1 MANLTEDGNYT
12 TTGLEFS
19 CSPGLGTAQKI
30 FISTINLPLSIFAVI
45 GNLLIIIT
53 LRRVSC
59 LHPPSKLLLSCLA
72 CTDLGVGLTSQPLYY
87 VFIMAPEHSRVC
99 FFSSLLSLITGSIF
113 CGVSSSTI
121 TAISVDRL
129 LALSLGLRYKQVVTM
144 RRVKALV
151 GTHWVL
157 WTIIMLVAFQNY
169 SIFLGIASAV
179 FLLGIMI
186 SSFCYTKIYRTLRL
200 SQAQVQSQGHQ
211 GQQNEEA
218 TPLNKARYK
227 KTVSAALWVQM
238 ALLACYL
245 PFALVHGFASIT
257 EHETP
262 LFNFVLS
269 LTASLMLFNSTI
281 NPILYC
287 WRMRE
292 MKRAVKHTIRQFCCY
307 PNEETDRKS
316 VV

>member
-12 TTGLEFS
+12 TTGLGFS
-19 CSPGLGTAQKI
+19 CSLGLGTAQKI
-30 FISTINLPLSIFAVI
+30 FILTINLPSSIFAII
-45 GNLLIIIT
+45 GNLLIIIA
-53 LRRVSC
+53 LRKVSC

-72 CTDLGVGLTSQPLYY
+72 CTDLGVGLISQPLYS
-87 VFIMAPEHSRVC
+87 VFFMAPEHSRVC
-99 FFSSLLSLITGSIF
+99 FFSSLLSFITGSIF
-113 CGVSSSTI
+113 CGVSSSTM

-157 WTIIMLVAFQNY
+157 CPIIMPVLFH
-169 SIFLGIASAV
+169 SHHIFLGIGSAV

-227 KTVSAALWVQM
+227 KTVSTALWVQM
-238 ALLACYL
+238 ASLVCYL
-245 PFALVHGFASIT
+245 PLALVSGFASIT
-257 EHETP
+257 EHDPP

-269 LTASLMLFNSTI
+269 LSISLTFSNSTI

-307 PNEETDRKS
+307 PNEKT
-316 VV
+316 

>member
-12 TTGLEFS
+12 TTGLGFS
-19 CSPGLGTAQKI
+19 CSLGLGTAQKI
-30 FISTINLPLSIFAVI
+30 LILTINLPSSIFAII
-45 GNLLIIIT
+45 GNLLIIIA
-53 LRRVSC
+53 LRKVSC
-59 LHPPSKLLLSCLA
+59 IHPPSKLLLSCLA
-72 CTDLGVGLTSQPLYY
+72 CTDLCVGLITHPL
-87 VFIMAPEHSRVC
+87 FCIFLMAPEHSRVC
-99 FFSSLLSLITGSIF
+99 FFSSLLFFITVSIF
-113 CGVSSSTI
+113 CGVSSSTM

-157 WTIIMLVAFQNY
+157 CPIIMPVLFH
-169 SIFLGIASAV
+169 SHHIFLGIGSAV

-227 KTVSAALWVQM
+227 KTVSTALWVQM
-238 ALLACYL
+238 ASLVCYL
-245 PFALVHGFASIT
+245 PFVLVIGFVSIT

-262 LFNFVLS
+262 SFNFVSWLS
-269 LTASLMLFNSTI
+269 TSLMLSNSTI

-292 MKRAVKHTIRQFCCY
+292 MKQAVKHTIRQFCCY
-307 PNEETDRKS
+307 PNEET
-316 VV
+316 

>member
-30 FISTINLPLSIFAVI
+30 FISTINLPLSIFAII

-53 LRRVSC
+53 LRKVSC

-72 CTDLGVGLTSQPLYY
+72 CTDLGVGLTSQPL
-87 VFIMAPEHSRVC
+87 FCIFLMAPEHSRVC
-99 FFSSLLSLITGSIF
+99 FFSFLLYLNTVSLFG
-113 CGVSSSTI
+113 GVSSSTMI
-121 TAISVDRL
+121 AISVDRL
-129 LALSLGLRYKQVVTM
+129 LALSLGLRYRQVVTM
-144 RRVKALV
+144 RRVKALT

-157 WTIIMLVAFQNY
+157 STIIMSVVFMSY
-169 SIFLGIASAV
+169 RIFLGIGSAMI
-179 FLLGIMI
+179 LLGIMI

-227 KTVSAALWVQM
+227 KTVSTALWVQM

-269 LTASLMLFNSTI
+269 ITASLMLFNSTI

-307 PNEETDRKS
+307 PNEET
-316 VV
+316 

>member
-12 TTGLEFS
+12 TTGLGFS
-19 CSPGLGTAQKI
+19 CSLGLGTAQKI
-30 FISTINLPLSIFAVI
+30 FISTINLPSSTFAII
-45 GNLLIIIT
+45 GNLLIIIA
-53 LRRVSC
+53 LRKVSC

-72 CTDLGVGLTSQPLYY
+72 CTDLGVGLISHPL
-87 VFIMAPEHSRVC
+87 FSIFLMAPEHSRVC
-99 FFSSLLSLITGSIF
+99 FFSSLLFLITGSIF
-113 CGVSSSTI
+113 CGVSSSTM

-157 WTIIMLVAFQNY
+157 CTIIMLVAFQNY
-169 SIFLGIASAV
+169 SIFLGIVSAIV
-179 FLLGIMI
+179 LLGIMI

-211 GQQNEEA
+211 GQQNEEP
-218 TPLNKARYK
+218 TPLNNARYK
-227 KTVSAALWVQM
+227 KTVSTALWVQM
-238 ALLACYL
+238 ASLVCYL
-245 PFALVHGFASIT
+245 PFALVSGFASIT
-257 EHETP
+257 DHDPP
-262 LFNFVLS
+262 LFNFVSFLSIS
-269 LTASLMLFNSTI
+269 LTFSNSTI

-307 PNEETDRKS
+307 PNEET
-316 VV
+316 

>member
-12 TTGLEFS
+12 TTGLGFS
-19 CSPGLGTAQKI
+19 CSPGLETAQKI
-30 FISTINLPLSIFAVI
+30 FISTINLPLSIFAII

-53 LRRVSC
+53 LRKVSC

-72 CTDLGVGLTSQPLYY
+72 CTDLGVGLISQPLYS
-87 VFIMAPEHSRVC
+87 VFFMAPEHSRVC

-113 CGVSSSTI
+113 CGVSSSTM

-157 WTIIMLVAFQNY
+157 YTIIMLVAFQNY
-169 SIFLGIASAV
+169 SIFQGIVSAIV
-179 FLLGIMI
+179 LLGIMI

-227 KTVSAALWVQM
+227 KTVSTALWVQM
-238 ALLACYL
+238 ALLVCYL
-245 PFALVHGFASIT
+245 PFVLVVGFVSIT
-257 EHETP
+257 EYETP
-262 LFNFVLS
+262 LFNFVSCL
-269 LTASLMLFNSTI
+269 LTSLMLSNSTI

-292 MKRAVKHTIRQFCCY
+292 IKRAVKHTIRQFCCY
-307 PNEETDRKS
+307 PNEET
-316 VV
+316 

>member
-12 TTGLEFS
+12 TTGLGFS
-19 CSPGLGTAQKI
+19 CSLGLGTAQKI
-30 FISTINLPLSIFAVI
+30 FISTINLPSSTFAII
-45 GNLLIIIT
+45 GNLLIIIA
-53 LRRVSC
+53 LRKVSC

-72 CTDLGVGLTSQPLYY
+72 CTDLGVGLISQPLYS
-87 VFIMAPEHSRVC
+87 VFFMAPEHSRVC
-99 FFSSLLSLITGSIF
+99 FFSSLLSFITGSIF
-113 CGVSSSTI
+113 CGVSSSTM

-157 WTIIMLVAFQNY
+157 CTIIMLVAFQNY
-169 SIFLGIASAV
+169 SIFLGIVSAIV
-179 FLLGIMI
+179 LLGIMI

-200 SQAQVQSQGHQ
+200 SQAQVQSQGHR

-227 KTVSAALWVQM
+227 KTVSTALWVQM
-238 ALLACYL
+238 ASLVCYL
-245 PFALVHGFASIT
+245 PFALVSGFASIT
-257 EHETP
+257 DHHPP
-262 LFNFVLS
+262 LFNFVSSLSIS
-269 LTASLMLFNSTI
+269 LTFSNSTI

-292 MKRAVKHTIRQFCCY
+292 MKRAVKHTIRQFCCD
-307 PNEETDRKS
+307 PNEET
-316 VV
+316 

>member
-12 TTGLEFS
+12 TTGLGFS
-19 CSPGLGTAQKI
+19 CSLGLGTAQKI
-30 FISTINLPLSIFAVI
+30 FISTINLPLSIFAII

-53 LRRVSC
+53 LRKVSC

-72 CTDLGVGLTSQPLYY
+72 CTDLGVGLISQPLYS
-87 VFIMAPEHSRVC
+87 VFFMAPEHSRVC
-99 FFSSLLSLITGSIF
+99 FFSSLLSFITGSIF
-113 CGVSSSTI
+113 CGVSSSTM

-157 WTIIMLVAFQNY
+157 YTIIMLVAFQNY
-169 SIFLGIASAV
+169 SIFQGIVSAIV
-179 FLLGIMI
+179 LLGIMI

-227 KTVSAALWVQM
+227 KTVSTALWVQM
-238 ALLACYL
+238 ALLVCYL
-245 PFALVHGFASIT
+245 PFALVSGFASIT
-257 EHETP
+257 DHDPP
-262 LFNFVLS
+262 LFNFVSSLSIS
-269 LTASLMLFNSTI
+269 LTFFNSTI

-307 PNEETDRKS
+307 PNEET
-316 VV
+316 

>member
-12 TTGLEFS
+12 TTGLGFS
-19 CSPGLGTAQKI
+19 CSLGLGTAQKI
-30 FISTINLPLSIFAVI
+30 FISTINLPLSIFAII
-45 GNLLIIIT
+45 GNLLIIIA
-53 LRRVSC
+53 LRKVSC

-72 CTDLGVGLTSQPLYY
+72 CTDLGVGLISHPL
-87 VFIMAPEHSRVC
+87 FSIFLMAPEHSRVC

-113 CGVSSSTI
+113 CGVSSSTM

-157 WTIIMLVAFQNY
+157 CTIIMLVAFQNY
-169 SIFLGIASAV
+169 SIFLGIVSAIV
-179 FLLGIMI
+179 LLGIMI

-211 GQQNEEA
+211 GQQNEEP
-218 TPLNKARYK
+218 TPLNNARYK
-227 KTVSAALWVQM
+227 KTVSTALWVQM
-238 ALLACYL
+238 ASLVCYL
-245 PFALVHGFASIT
+245 PFALVSGFASIT
-257 EHETP
+257 DHHPP
-262 LFNFVLS
+262 LFNFVSSLSIS
-269 LTASLMLFNSTI
+269 LTFSNSTI

-307 PNEETDRKS
+307 PNEET
-316 VV
+316 

>member
-12 TTGLEFS
+12 TTGLGFS
-19 CSPGLGTAQKI
+19 CSLGLGTAQKI
-30 FISTINLPLSIFAVI
+30 FISTINLPLSIFAII

-53 LRRVSC
+53 LRKVSC

-99 FFSSLLSLITGSIF
+99 FFASLLSLITGSIF

-227 KTVSAALWVQM
+227 KTVSTALWVQM
-238 ALLACYL
+238 ASLVCYL
-245 PFALVHGFASIT
+245 PFVLVSGFISIT

-262 LFNFVLS
+262 SFNFASHLS
-269 LTASLMLFNSTI
+269 TSLMLSNSTI

-307 PNEETDRKS
+307 PNEET
-316 VV
+316 

>member
-12 TTGLEFS
+12 TTGLGFS

-30 FISTINLPLSIFAVI
+30 FILTINLPSSIFAII
-45 GNLLIIIT
+45 GNLLIIIA
-53 LRRVSC
+53 LRKVSC

-72 CTDLGVGLTSQPLYY
+72 CTDLCVGLITHPL
-87 VFIMAPEHSRVC
+87 FCIFLMAPEHSRVC
-99 FFSSLLSLITGSIF
+99 FFSSLLFFITVSIF
-113 CGVSSSTI
+113 CGVSSSTM

-144 RRVKALV
+144 RRVKALT

-157 WTIIMLVAFQNY
+157 STIIMSVVFMSY
-169 SIFLGIASAV
+169 RIFLGIGSAMI
-179 FLLGIMI
+179 LLGIAI

-227 KTVSAALWVQM
+227 KTVSTALWVQM

-269 LTASLMLFNSTI
+269 ITTSLMLSNSTI

-307 PNEETDRKS
+307 PNEET
-316 VV
+316 

>member
-12 TTGLEFS
+12 TTGLGFS
-19 CSPGLGTAQKI
+19 CSLGLGTAQKI

-227 KTVSAALWVQM
+227 KTVSTALWVQM
-238 ALLACYL
+238 ASLVCYL
-245 PFALVHGFASIT
+245 PFVLVIGFISIT

-262 LFNFVLS
+262 SFNFASHLS
-269 LTASLMLFNSTI
+269 TSLMLSNSTI

-307 PNEETDRKS
+307 PNEET
-316 VV
+316 

>member
-1 MANLTEDGNYT
+1 M
-12 TTGLEFS
+12 
-19 CSPGLGTAQKI
+19 
-30 FISTINLPLSIFAVI
+30 
-45 GNLLIIIT
+45 
-53 LRRVSC
+53 
-59 LHPPSKLLLSCLA
+59 
-72 CTDLGVGLTSQPLYY
+72 
-87 VFIMAPEHSRVC
+87 
-99 FFSSLLSLITGSIF
+99 
-113 CGVSSSTI
+113 

-144 RRVKALV
+144 RRVKALT

-157 WTIIMLVAFQNY
+157 STIIMSVVFMSY
-169 SIFLGIASAV
+169 RIFLGIGSAMI
-179 FLLGIMI
+179 LLGIAI

-227 KTVSAALWVQM
+227 KTVSTALWVQM

-262 LFNFVLS
+262 LFYFISS
-269 LTASLMLFNSTI
+269 LTTSLMLSNSTI

-307 PNEETDRKS
+307 PNEET
-316 VV
+316 

>member
-12 TTGLEFS
+12 TTGLGFS
-19 CSPGLGTAQKI
+19 CSLGLGTAQKI
-30 FISTINLPLSIFAVI
+30 FISTINLPLSIFAII

-53 LRRVSC
+53 LRKVSC

-72 CTDLGVGLTSQPLYY
+72 CTDLGVGLISHPLFCVYL
-87 VFIMAPEHSRVC
+87 MAPEHSRVC
-99 FFSSLLSLITGSIF
+99 FFSFLLFLITGSIF
-113 CGVSSSTI
+113 CGVSSSTM

-218 TPLNKARYK
+218 TPLNNARYK
-227 KTVSAALWVQM
+227 KTVSTALWVQM
-238 ALLACYL
+238 ASLVCYL
-245 PFALVHGFASIT
+245 PFVLVIGFVSIT

-262 LFNFVLS
+262 SFNFVSCLS
-269 LTASLMLFNSTI
+269 TSLMLSNSTI

-307 PNEETDRKS
+307 PNEET
-316 VV
+316 

>member
-12 TTGLEFS
+12 TTGLGFS
-19 CSPGLGTAQKI
+19 CSLGLGTAQKI
-30 FISTINLPLSIFAVI
+30 FISTINLPSSIFAII
-45 GNLLIIIT
+45 GNLLIIIA
-53 LRRVSC
+53 LRKVSC

-72 CTDLGVGLTSQPLYY
+72 CTDLCVGLVTHPL
-87 VFIMAPEHSRVC
+87 FCIFLMAPEHSRVC
-99 FFSSLLSLITGSIF
+99 FFSSLLFLITGSIF
-113 CGVSSSTI
+113 CGVSSSTM

-157 WTIIMLVAFQNY
+157 CIIIMPVLFHSY
-169 SIFLGIASAV
+169 RIFLGIGSAT

-186 SSFCYTKIYRTLRL
+186 SSFCYIKIYRTLRL
-200 SQAQVQSQGHQ
+200 SQAQIQSQGHQ

-218 TPLNKARYK
+218 TPLNNARYK
-227 KTVSAALWVQM
+227 KTVSTALWVQM
-238 ALLACYL
+238 ASLVCYL
-245 PFALVHGFASIT
+245 PFVLVIGFVSIT

-262 LFNFVLS
+262 SFNFVSCLS
-269 LTASLMLFNSTI
+269 TSLMLSNSTI

-307 PNEETDRKS
+307 PNEET
-316 VV
+316 

>member
-12 TTGLEFS
+12 TTGLGFS

-30 FISTINLPLSIFAVI
+30 FISTINLPLSIFAII

-53 LRRVSC
+53 LRKVSC

-72 CTDLGVGLTSQPLYY
+72 CTDLGVGLISQPLYS
-87 VFIMAPEHSRVC
+87 VFFMAPEHSRVC

-113 CGVSSSTI
+113 CGVSSSTM

-157 WTIIMLVAFQNY
+157 YTIIMLVAFQNY
-169 SIFLGIASAV
+169 SIFQGIVSV
-179 FLLGIMI
+179 IVLLGIMI

-227 KTVSAALWVQM
+227 KTVSTALWVQM
-238 ALLACYL
+238 ALLVCYL
-245 PFALVHGFASIT
+245 PFVLVFGFVSIT
-257 EHETP
+257 GHETP
-262 LFNFVLS
+262 LFNFVSCLS
-269 LTASLMLFNSTI
+269 TSLMLSNSTI

-307 PNEETDRKS
+307 PNEET
-316 VV
+316 

>member
-12 TTGLEFS
+12 TTGLGFS
-19 CSPGLGTAQKI
+19 CSLGLGTAQKI
-30 FISTINLPLSIFAVI
+30 FISTINLPSSTFAII
-45 GNLLIIIT
+45 GNLLIIIA
-53 LRRVSC
+53 LRKVSC

-72 CTDLGVGLTSQPLYY
+72 CTDLGVGLISHPL
-87 VFIMAPEHSRVC
+87 FSIFLMAPEHSRVR

-113 CGVSSSTI
+113 CGVSLSTM

-157 WTIIMLVAFQNY
+157 CTIIMLVAFQNY
-169 SIFLGIASAV
+169 SIFLGIVSAIV
-179 FLLGIMI
+179 LLGIMI

-227 KTVSAALWVQM
+227 KTVSTALWVQM
-238 ALLACYL
+238 ASLVCYL
-245 PFALVHGFASIT
+245 PFVLVIGFVSIT

-262 LFNFVLS
+262 SFNFVSCLS
-269 LTASLMLFNSTI
+269 TSLMLSNSTI

-287 WRMRE
+287 WRIRE

-307 PNEETDRKS
+307 PNEET
-316 VV
+316 

>member
-30 FISTINLPLSIFAVI
+30 FISTINLPLSIFAII

-53 LRRVSC
+53 LRKVSC

-99 FFSSLLSLITGSIF
+99 FFASLLSLITGSIF

-227 KTVSAALWVQM
+227 KTVSTALWVQM
-238 ALLACYL
+238 ALLVCYL

-257 EHETP
+257 EPETP

-269 LTASLMLFNSTI
+269 ITTSLMLSNSTI

-307 PNEETDRKS
+307 PNEET
-316 VV
+316 

>member
-12 TTGLEFS
+12 TTGLGFS

-30 FISTINLPLSIFAVI
+30 FISTINLPLSIFAII

-53 LRRVSC
+53 LRKVSC

-72 CTDLGVGLTSQPLYY
+72 CTDLSVGLISQPLYS
-87 VFIMAPEHSRVC
+87 VFFMAPEHSRVC
-99 FFSSLLSLITGSIF
+99 FFSSLLFLITGSIF
-113 CGVSSSTI
+113 CGVSSSTM

-151 GTHWVL
+151 GTYWVL
-157 WTIIMLVAFQNY
+157 SIIIMAVLFHSY
-169 SIFLGIASAV
+169 RIFLGIGSATV
-179 FLLGIMI
+179 LLGIMI

-227 KTVSAALWVQM
+227 KTVSTALWVQM
-238 ALLACYL
+238 ALLVCYL
-245 PFALVHGFASIT
+245 PFVLVVGFVSIT
-257 EHETP
+257 EYETP
-262 LFNFVLS
+262 LFNFVSCL
-269 LTASLMLFNSTI
+269 LTSLMLSNSTI

-292 MKRAVKHTIRQFCCY
+292 IKRAVKHTIRQFCCY
-307 PNEETDRKS
+307 PNEET
-316 VV
+316 

>member
-30 FISTINLPLSIFAVI
+30 FISTINLPLSIFAII

-53 LRRVSC
+53 LRKVSC

-72 CTDLGVGLTSQPLYY
+72 CTDLGVGLTLQPL
-87 VFIMAPEHSRVC
+87 FCIFLMAPEHSRVC
-99 FFSSLLSLITGSIF
+99 FFSFLLYLNTVSLFG
-113 CGVSSSTI
+113 GVSSSTMI
-121 TAISVDRL
+121 AISVDRL
-129 LALSLGLRYKQVVTM
+129 LALSLGLRYRQVVTM
-144 RRVKALV
+144 RRVKALT

-157 WTIIMLVAFQNY
+157 STIIMSVVFMSY
-169 SIFLGIASAV
+169 RIFLGIGSAMI
-179 FLLGIMI
+179 LLGIAI

-227 KTVSAALWVQM
+227 KTVSTALWVQM
-238 ALLACYL
+238 ALLVCYL

-257 EHETP
+257 EPETP

-269 LTASLMLFNSTI
+269 ITTSLMLSNSTI

-307 PNEETDRKS
+307 PNEET
-316 VV
+316 

>member
-12 TTGLEFS
+12 TTGLGFS

-30 FISTINLPLSIFAVI
+30 FISTINLPLSIFAII

-53 LRRVSC
+53 LRKVSC

-72 CTDLGVGLTSQPLYY
+72 CTDLGVGLISQPLYS
-87 VFIMAPEHSRVC
+87 VFFMAPEHSRVC
-99 FFSSLLSLITGSIF
+99 FFSSLLFLITGSIF
-113 CGVSSSTI
+113 CGVSSSTM

-157 WTIIMLVAFQNY
+157 YTIIMLVAFQNY
-169 SIFLGIASAV
+169 SIFQGIVSAIV
-179 FLLGIMI
+179 LLGIMI

-227 KTVSAALWVQM
+227 KKVSTALWVQM
-238 ALLACYL
+238 ALLVCYL
-245 PFALVHGFASIT
+245 PLALVSGFASIT
-257 EHETP
+257 DHDPP
-262 LFNFVLS
+262 LFNFVSSLSIS
-269 LTASLMLFNSTI
+269 LTFSNSTI

-307 PNEETDRKS
+307 PNEET
-316 VV
+316 

>member
-169 SIFLGIASAV
+169 STFLGIASAV

-269 LTASLMLFNSTI
+269 ITASLMLFNSTI

-307 PNEETDRKS
+307 PNEET
-316 VV
+316 

>member
-12 TTGLEFS
+12 TTGLGFS
-19 CSPGLGTAQKI
+19 CSLGLGTAQKI
-30 FISTINLPLSIFAVI
+30 FILTINLPSSIFAII
-45 GNLLIIIT
+45 GNLLIIIA
-53 LRRVSC
+53 LRKVSC
-59 LHPPSKLLLSCLA
+59 IHPPSKLLLSCLA
-72 CTDLGVGLTSQPLYY
+72 CTDLCVGLITHPL
-87 VFIMAPEHSRVC
+87 FCIFLMAPEHSRVC
-99 FFSSLLSLITGSIF
+99 FFSSLLFFITVSIF
-113 CGVSSSTI
+113 CGVSSSTM

-157 WTIIMLVAFQNY
+157 CPIIMPVLFH
-169 SIFLGIASAV
+169 SHHIFLGIGSAV

-227 KTVSAALWVQM
+227 KTVSTALWVQM
-238 ALLACYL
+238 ASLVCYL
-245 PFALVHGFASIT
+245 PLALVSGFASIT
-257 EHETP
+257 EHDPP
-262 LFNFVLS
+262 LFNFVSSLSIS
-269 LTASLMLFNSTI
+269 LTFSNSTI

-307 PNEETDRKS
+307 PNEET
-316 VV
+316 

>member
-12 TTGLEFS
+12 TTGLGFS

-30 FISTINLPLSIFAVI
+30 FISTINLPLSIFAII
-45 GNLLIIIT
+45 GNLLIIIA
-53 LRRVSC
+53 LRKVSC

-72 CTDLGVGLTSQPLYY
+72 CTDLGVGLISHPL
-87 VFIMAPEHSRVC
+87 FSIFLMAPEHSRVC
-99 FFSSLLSLITGSIF
+99 SFSSLLFLITGSIF
-113 CGVSSSTI
+113 CGVSSSTM

-157 WTIIMLVAFQNY
+157 CTIIMLVSFQNY
-169 SIFLGIASAV
+169 SIFLGIVSAIV
-179 FLLGIMI
+179 LLGIMI

-211 GQQNEEA
+211 GQQNEEP
-218 TPLNKARYK
+218 TPLNNARYK
-227 KTVSAALWVQM
+227 KTVSTALWVQM
-238 ALLACYL
+238 ASLVCYL
-245 PFALVHGFASIT
+245 PFVLVIGFVSIT

-262 LFNFVLS
+262 SFNFVSCLS
-269 LTASLMLFNSTI
+269 TSLMLSNSTI

-307 PNEETDRKS
+307 PNEET
-316 VV
+316 

>member
-12 TTGLEFS
+12 TTGLGFS
-19 CSPGLGTAQKI
+19 CSLGLGTAQKI
-30 FISTINLPLSIFAVI
+30 FISTINLPLSIFAII

-53 LRRVSC
+53 LRKVSC

-72 CTDLGVGLTSQPLYY
+72 CTDLGVGLITHPL
-87 VFIMAPEHSRVC
+87 FCISLMAPEHSRVC
-99 FFSSLLSLITGSIF
+99 FFSPLLFLITASIF
-113 CGVSSSTI
+113 CGISSSTMA
-121 TAISVDRL
+121 AISVDRL

-157 WTIIMLVAFQNY
+157 CIIIMPVLFHSY
-169 SIFLGIASAV
+169 RIFLGIGSAI
-179 FLLGIMI
+179 FLSGIMI

-227 KTVSAALWVQM
+227 KTVSTALWVQM
-238 ALLACYL
+238 ASLVCYL
-245 PFALVHGFASIT
+245 PFVLVSGFISIT

-262 LFNFVLS
+262 SFNFASHLS
-269 LTASLMLFNSTI
+269 TSLMLSNSTI

-307 PNEETDRKS
+307 PNEET
-316 VV
+316 

>member
-1 MANLTEDGNYT
+1 MANLTEDGSYT

-30 FISTINLPLSIFAVI
+30 FISTINLPLSIFAII

-53 LRRVSC
+53 LRKVSC
-59 LHPPSKLLLSCLA
+59 LHPSSKLLLSCLA
-72 CTDLGVGLTSQPLYY
+72 STDLGVGLTSQPL
-87 VFIMAPEHSRVC
+87 FCIFLMAPEHSRVC
-99 FFSSLLSLITGSIF
+99 FFSFLLYLNTVSLFG
-113 CGVSSSTI
+113 GVSSSTM

-144 RRVKALV
+144 RRVKALT

-157 WTIIMLVAFQNY
+157 GTIIMSVVFMSY
-169 SIFLGIASAV
+169 RIFLGIGSAMI
-179 FLLGIMI
+179 LLGIAI

-227 KTVSAALWVQM
+227 KTVSTALWVQM

-245 PFALVHGFASIT
+245 PFALVHSFASIT

-269 LTASLMLFNSTI
+269 ITTSLMLSNSTI

-307 PNEETDRKS
+307 PNEET
-316 VV
+316 